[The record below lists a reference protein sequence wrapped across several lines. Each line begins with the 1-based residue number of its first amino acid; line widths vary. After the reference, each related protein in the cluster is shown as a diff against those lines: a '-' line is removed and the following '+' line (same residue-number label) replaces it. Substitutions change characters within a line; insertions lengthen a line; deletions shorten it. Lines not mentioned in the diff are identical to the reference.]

1 MGAWPGVAEAA
12 AALSIALS
20 AYGLPRSAA
29 RVLALLLL
37 SGVPLTSKEVAKLTG
52 YSKSTISAALRM
64 LESMKVIRRM
74 RQGRSA
80 AFAASISLSQF
91 LLKVQVDAVEGIVRR
106 VREIKGR
113 ADPSLKRRLESIE
126 GELASLSSRLRGVV
140 L

>member
-64 LESMKVIRRM
+64 LEGMKVIRRM

>member
-1 MGAWPGVAEAA
+1 VGAWPGVAEAA

-64 LESMKVIRRM
+64 LEGMKVIRRM